1 MFNRILVPLDGSETA
16 EKVLPIVVAEAR
28 LHGAVVV
35 LLRVIA
41 PLRQSLMASPNVI
54 AEVFKQVELIAQDNL
69 DEIAE
74 KIRAEGL
81 EVETI
86 IERGTP
92 ARRTIEIAQES
103 ACDLIIIGS
112 HGETG
117 MHQWRF
123 GSVANKIIRAESP
136 ITIMIITTRN
146 RNDLGRW

>member
-16 EKVLPIVVAEAR
+16 EKVLPMVVTEAR

-41 PLRQSLMASPNVI
+41 PLRQSLMASPKVI

-69 DEIAE
+69 EEIAE
-74 KIRAEGL
+74 KIRVEGL

-86 IERGTP
+86 IERGPP
-92 ARRTIEIAQES
+92 ARRTLEIAQEN
-103 ACDLIIIGS
+103 ACDLIIIGT

-123 GSVANKIIRAESP
+123 GSVANKIIRAKST
-136 ITIMIITTRN
+136 ITIMIITT
-146 RNDLGRW
+146 

>member
-16 EKVLPIVVAEAR
+16 EKVLPMVVTEAR

-41 PLRQSLMASPNVI
+41 PLRQSLMASPNILAQVLK
-54 AEVFKQVELIAQDNL
+54 EVELIAQDNL
-69 DEIAE
+69 EEIAE

-86 IERGTP
+86 IERGPP
-92 ARRTIEIAQES
+92 ARRAVEIAEKN
-103 ACDLIIIGS
+103 ACDLIILGT

-136 ITIMIITTRN
+136 ITIMIITT
-146 RNDLGRW
+146 